1 MKEVFKNVKGY
12 EGLYQVSN
20 LGRVKSFIKW
30 RGKPERILK
39 GRPDSKGYL
48 NVVLYKD
55 KKSKNFRIH
64 KLVAFNFLKTGPS
77 NLVVDH
83 INNIKTDNRLINLQ
97 LITNRL
103 NISKDVKNKTSK
115 YTGVSYDKINKK
127 WRASISINKKQ
138 INLGRYN
145 TQELARDKYINA
157 LNKLNE

>member
-1 MKEVFKNVKGY
+1 MTEIFKNVKGY
-12 EGLYQVSN
+12 EGLYQVSD

-30 RGKPERILK
+30 RGKTQRILK
-39 GRPDSKGYL
+39 GRPDGKGYL
-48 NVVLYKD
+48 NVILYKD

-64 KLVAFNFLKTGPS
+64 KLVAFNFLQSETC

-83 INNIKTDNRLINLQ
+83 INNIKIDNRLINLQ

-103 NISKDVKNKTSK
+103 NISKDVKNKSSK
-115 YTGVSYDKINKK
+115 YTGVSYDKKNKK
-127 WRASISINKKQ
+127 WRASITINKKQ

-157 LNKLNE
+157 LNKLND

>member
-1 MKEVFKNVKGY
+1 MKEIFKNVKDY
-12 EGLYQVSN
+12 EGLYQISN
-20 LGRVKSFIKW
+20 LGRVKSFVKW
-30 RGKPERILK
+30 RGQPERILK
-39 GRPDSKGYL
+39 GRPDKKGYL
-48 NVVLYKD
+48 NVILYKN

-64 KLVAFNFLKTGPS
+64 KLVALNFLKHGPY

-83 INNIKTDNRLINLQ
+83 INNIKTDNRLNNLQ

-115 YTGVSYDKINKK
+115 YTGVSYDKKNKK